1 METLK
6 LDFRID
12 TEKNSVCVE
21 KEFAAPVDVVWS
33 AWTLPETLDKW
44 WAPKPW
50 KAKTKLM
57 KFREGG
63 RWLYAMVSPE
73 GEEHYALVAY
83 HEVVPEQRFEGLD
96 AFCDEKGVVNEEL
109 PKSHWKV
116 SFEPEG
122 AHTLVT
128 IETIYGTAAELET
141 ILKMGFQEGFTA
153 GLLQLDELLKSGK

>member
-6 LDFRID
+6 PDFRID
-12 TEKNSVCVE
+12 RDKNTVFVE
-21 KEFAAPVDVVWS
+21 KEFAAPLDVVWS

-50 KAKTKLM
+50 KCETKVM
-57 KFREGG
+57 KLRDGG
-63 RWLYAMVSPE
+63 KWLYAMVSPE
-73 GEEHYALVAY
+73 GEEHYALVEY
-83 HEVVPEQRFEGLD
+83 REVIPEQKFEGTD
-96 AFCDEKGVVNEEL
+96 AFCDKDGEINQEL

-122 AHTLVT
+122 AHTVVS
-128 IETIYGTAAELET
+128 IETKYGTSEDLDA

-153 GLLQLDELLKSGK
+153 GLLQLDELLKSSE